1 MDGFSAGQKITDK
14 LGMRASTTAE
24 LVFEDCVVPSENVVG
39 KPGESM
45 IHLMRNL
52 EHERIGLAAM
62 SLGIARRCLHDM
74 NSYATERRPSASR
87 SGTSAKFSDIL
98 ESRGQSTGR

>member
-1 MDGFSAGQKITDK
+1 MAIRKDRYRRQGRAEITTFLVERGMDGFSAGQKITDK

-24 LVFEDCVVPSENVVG
+24 LVFEDCVVPAENVVG

-52 EHERIGLAAM
+52 STRG
-62 SLGIARRCLHDM
+62 
-74 NSYATERRPSASR
+74 
-87 SGTSAKFSDIL
+87 SDL
-98 ESRGQSTGR
+98 LQ